1 MRCGAKNRNH
11 FCKQKRFHLRGPP
24 PCGLVRSTAISLA
37 LRAWFGGRFRL
48 GSFRRVCGFWVR
60 KMGPYLVQFLGL
72 VFLGFLRK
80 YNRTWKKPVPK
91 LGPFLVAKIAPRSGP
106 RNQKIADLRLVFVGR
121 PAGACS
127 HELASRAPKL
137 RGALIVKSFSCVF

>member
-1 MRCGAKNRNH
+1 MRACAVYSNLSRAA
-11 FCKQKRFHLRGPP
+11 
-24 PCGLVRSTAISLA
+24 GLVW
-37 LRAWFGGRFRL
+37 RAVPTRKLLSG
-48 GSFRRVCGFWVR
+48 CGFWVR

-137 RGALIVKSFSCVF
+137 RGALIVKSFSGVF